1 MKDSEPACYQID
13 ANVIL
18 RYVARDNPDH
28 FVKARCILEGMQR
41 GDLVLDCDPV
51 TLGEVVWVL
60 KSFYKIANADI
71 VIGLLPIIQSPR
83 FRMPNKDRYLDAL
96 TLFGTSVSSYGD
108 ACCCAAALE
117 SCAGR
122 LFSFDR
128 ALSGVPG
135 VERMEEPPAGAASAA

>member
-1 MKDSEPACYQID
+1 MKDSEPACIQID

-18 RYVARDNPDH
+18 RYVAKDDPDH
-28 FVKARCILEGMQR
+28 FAKAKTIFEGMQR
-41 GDLVLDCDPV
+41 GDCILECDPV

-71 VIGLLPIIQSPR
+71 AEGLLPIIQSPG

-96 TLFGTSVSSYGD
+96 DLFATSLKSYGD

-117 SCAGR
+117 SCGGR

-128 ALSGVPG
+128 ALAGVPG
-135 VERMEEPPAGAASAA
+135 VERLEEPPPIPSP

>member
-1 MKDSEPACYQID
+1 MKDSEPGCYQID

-18 RYVARDNPDH
+18 RYVAKDNADY
-28 FVKARCILEGMQR
+28 FAKSKRILDGMQR
-41 GDLVLDCDPV
+41 GEFVLECDPV

-71 VIGLLPIIQSPR
+71 AEGLLPIVQSPQ
-83 FRMPNKDRYLDAL
+83 FRVPNKSRYVDAL
-96 TLFGTSVSSYGD
+96 TLFATSVKSYGD

-117 SCAGR
+117 SCGGR
-122 LFSFDR
+122 LFSFDH

-135 VERMEEPPAGAASAA
+135 MERLEEPPLTPAP